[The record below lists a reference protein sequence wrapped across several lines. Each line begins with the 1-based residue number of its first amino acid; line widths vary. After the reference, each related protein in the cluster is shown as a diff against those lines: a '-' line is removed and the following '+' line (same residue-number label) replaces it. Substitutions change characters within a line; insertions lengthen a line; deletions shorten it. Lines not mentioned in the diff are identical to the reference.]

1 MRDGWFWELSP
12 MSATT
17 ENKGFNGKADLARTL
32 SPRKSTRSD
41 VAKEAK
47 LPERKI
53 RLAQEIKRVDPLLE

>member
-1 MRDGWFWELSP
+1 